1 MVDGFSTSGVNKAQ
15 LVGTH
20 NERNIV
26 PAYNWLFSLVNYFIK
41 LLNIKNYHHL
51 RFSKDEPGKASTLP
65 PKTENGIFS
74 EKLGSFASPDLK
86 ILWLHSHEL
95 SQVVSMTEE
104 DKTALLRALSA
115 YVINKHIK

>member
-1 MVDGFSTSGVNKAQ
+1 MVDGSSTSGVNKAQ

-20 NERNIV
+20 NETNIV
-26 PAYNWLFSLVNYFIK
+26 PAYNWSSFLANYFIK
-41 LLNIKNYHHL
+41 LPNIKNYHHF
-51 RFSKDEPGKASTLP
+51 RFSKKASTLP
-65 PKTENGIFS
+65 PKTENSIFS
-74 EKLGSFASPDLK
+74 EKFGSFASLDQK

>member
-1 MVDGFSTSGVNKAQ
+1 MVDGSSTSGVNKAQ

-20 NERNIV
+20 NETNIV
-26 PAYNWLFSLVNYFIK
+26 PAYNWSSFLANYFIK
-41 LLNIKNYHHL
+41 LPNIKNYHHFS
-51 RFSKDEPGKASTLP
+51 FSKDEPGKASTLP
-65 PKTENGIFS
+65 SKTENSIFS
-74 EKLGSFASPDLK
+74 EKFGSFVSLDQK

-95 SQVVSMTEE
+95 FQVVSMTEE